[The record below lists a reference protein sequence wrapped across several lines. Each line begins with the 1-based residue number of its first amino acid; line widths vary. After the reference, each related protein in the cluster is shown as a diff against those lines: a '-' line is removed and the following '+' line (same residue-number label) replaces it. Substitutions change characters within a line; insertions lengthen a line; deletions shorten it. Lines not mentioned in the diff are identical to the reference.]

1 MEETEARVQA
11 AERRLTEVEAEL
23 SASSS
28 DAHVVHRL
36 YEEREKLTEQLARDL
51 ERWAELA
58 EFE

>member
-1 MEETEARVQA
+1 LEVTEARVQA
-11 AERRLTEVEAEL
+11 AELRASEIEKEL
-23 SASSS
+23 SANSS